1 MKIKSFIFKQT
12 LMKAVIKI
20 ICSTLIITAT
30 ITACSDSKK
39 KETEKTETKQ
49 RIATDTLA
57 ATTDEVSLTSDQYK
71 VAAIALGK
79 VEMRNLSSVIKVNG
93 TIDVEPQSVVSISAP
108 LGGFVKSPGLLP
120 GQAVRQGQVMAVI
133 ENTEFINMQQ
143 DYLESKSRMTY
154 LQQEL
159 KRQQELQKE
168 EVNSLKTLQQIS
180 SEYNMMVAKM
190 AGLKQKLALIGINA
204 NNVKSGN
211 ISRTANLYSPIS
223 GYVTESNVN
232 RGKYVQPSDVLF
244 ELTNRNDM
252 HLALNVFEK
261 DVRKIMPGQPIRF
274 ALASEA
280 DYQREG
286 KVFLIGKST
295 EKDGTVP
302 VHAHLNFS
310 NDVALYPG
318 MYVKAMIETRT
329 EDVSALPA
337 AAIIQSE
344 GKDFI
349 FIQTDTA
356 NNKITFKMIPV
367 VKGIEQEGFVAVT
380 LPSNFDIAKTKVVL
394 KGAYSILS
402 AMKNVEE

>member
-1 MKIKSFIFKQT
+1 MKTIN
-12 LMKAVIKI
+12 KI
-20 ICSTLIITAT
+20 LFSILFSSAMLA
-30 ITACSDSKK
+30 ACGDSK
-39 KETEKTETKQ
+39 TESSATETKHTP
-49 RIATDTLA
+49 ATDTLA
-57 ATTDEVSLTSDQYK
+57 ATIEEVSLTADQYK
-71 VAAIALGK
+71 VAAIELGK

-108 LGGFVKSPGLLP
+108 LGGFVKSAGLLP
-120 GQAVRQGQVMAVI
+120 GQAVRKGQVMAVI
-133 ENTEFINMQQ
+133 ENAEFINMQQ

-154 LQQEL
+154 LLQEL

-168 EVNSLKTLQQIS
+168 EINSLKTLQQIS
-180 SEYNMMVAKM
+180 SEYNTMVAKM

-204 NNVKSGN
+204 NNVQAGN

-244 ELTNRNDM
+244 ELTNKSDM

-261 DVRKIMPGQPIRF
+261 DVRKINPGQPIRF
-274 ALASEA
+274 ALASET
-280 DYQREG
+280 DYRREA

-295 EKDGTVP
+295 EEDGTVP
-302 VHAHLNFS
+302 VHAHLTIS

-318 MYVKAMIETRT
+318 MYVKAMIATRT
-329 EDVSALPA
+329 EDVPSLPA
-337 AAIIQSE
+337 EAIIQSE

-356 NNKITFKMIPV
+356 NDQTTFKMIPV
-367 VKGIEQEGFVAVT
+367 VKGIEQEGFVAIT
-380 LPSNFDIAKTKVVL
+380 LPTDFDITKTKVVI

-402 AMKNVEE
+402 AIKNVEE

>member
-1 MKIKSFIFKQT
+1 MMKTFNKILFSIVFSS
-12 LMKAVIKI
+12 VI
-20 ICSTLIITAT
+20 L
-30 ITACSDSKK
+30 TACSDDKT
-39 KETEKTETKQ
+39 ETSKTETKQ
-49 RIATDTLA
+49 TTATDTLA
-57 ATTDEVSLTSDQYK
+57 ATTEEVSFTADQYK
-71 VAAIALGK
+71 VAAIELGK

-108 LGGFVKSPGLLP
+108 LGGFVKSAGLLP
-120 GQAVRQGQVMAVI
+120 GQAVRKGQVMAVI
-133 ENTEFINMQQ
+133 ENAEFINMQQ

-168 EVNSLKTLQQIS
+168 EINSLKTLQQIS
-180 SEYNMMVAKM
+180 SEYNTMVAKM
-190 AGLKQKLALIGINA
+190 AGLRQKLALIGINA

-244 ELTNRNDM
+244 ELTNKNDM

-261 DVRKIMPGQPIRF
+261 DVRKINPGQPIRF
-274 ALASEA
+274 ALASET
-280 DYQREG
+280 DYQRAG

-295 EKDGTVP
+295 KEDGTVP
-302 VHAHLNFS
+302 VHAHLNIS

-329 EDVSALPA
+329 EDVTALPA
-337 AAIIQSE
+337 DAIIQSE
-344 GKDFI
+344 GKYFI
-349 FIQTDTA
+349 FVQTDTA
-356 NNKITFKMIPV
+356 QNKTTFKMIPV

-380 LPSNFDIAKTKVVL
+380 LPDGYDMRVIKIVI
-394 KGAYSILS
+394 KGAYALLS
-402 AMKNVEE
+402 AIKNVEK

>member
-1 MKIKSFIFKQT
+1 MMKTFN
-12 LMKAVIKI
+12 KI
-20 ICSTLIITAT
+20 LFSIVFSSAIL
-30 ITACSDSKK
+30 TACDDDKT
-39 KETEKTETKQ
+39 ETQKTETKQ
-49 RIATDTLA
+49 TTATDTLA
-57 ATTDEVSLTSDQYK
+57 ATTEEVSFTADQYK
-71 VAAIALGK
+71 VAAIELGK

-108 LGGFVKSPGLLP
+108 LGGFVKSAGLLP
-120 GQAVRQGQVMAVI
+120 GQAVRKGQVMAVI
-133 ENTEFINMQQ
+133 ENAEFINMQQ

-168 EVNSLKTLQQIS
+168 EINSLKTLQQIS
-180 SEYNMMVAKM
+180 SEYNTMVAKM
-190 AGLKQKLALIGINA
+190 AGLRQKLALIGINA

-261 DVRKIMPGQPIRF
+261 DVRKINPGQPIRF
-274 ALASEA
+274 ALASET
-280 DYQREG
+280 DYQRAG

-295 EKDGTVP
+295 KEDGTVP
-302 VHAHLNFS
+302 VHAHLNIS

-329 EDVSALPA
+329 EDVTALPA
-337 AAIIQSE
+337 DAIIQSE
-344 GKDFI
+344 GKYFI
-349 FIQTDTA
+349 FVQTDTA
-356 NNKITFKMIPV
+356 QNKTTFKMIPV

-380 LPSNFDIAKTKVVL
+380 LPDGYDMRVIKIVI
-394 KGAYSILS
+394 KGAYALLS